1 MTLTLIRNRYQLRPT
16 LLGSLGKSLL
26 YSVAKKWILL
36 GLTYEIAAL
45 SRPDILEDLACNTL
59 WKRDYIS
66 DKSDFF
72 LVKRLKKLFKYSFKG
87 NPFRKEPGTV
97 FIQEDETWKA
107 ALQTRAKR
115 EKRAPQ
121 NLGFKDFFSKGLLI
135 VPSFLKHWVHL
146 TFKISDFTLSKS
158 VSLFSKI
165 ALFGIPKVIQG
176 HCCI

>member
-1 MTLTLIRNRYQLRPT
+1 MNTIRAYVRDCSAQQTWYTWGLSLQYFMKERLHFGQIRPF
-16 LLGSLGKSLL
+16 
-26 YSVAKKWILL
+26 
-36 GLTYEIAAL
+36 
-45 SRPDILEDLACNTL
+45 SRQT
-59 WKRDYIS
+59 
-66 DKSDFF
+66 
-72 LVKRLKKLFKYSFKG
+72 VKKLFKYSFKG

-107 ALQTRAKR
+107 ALQTRSRAKR